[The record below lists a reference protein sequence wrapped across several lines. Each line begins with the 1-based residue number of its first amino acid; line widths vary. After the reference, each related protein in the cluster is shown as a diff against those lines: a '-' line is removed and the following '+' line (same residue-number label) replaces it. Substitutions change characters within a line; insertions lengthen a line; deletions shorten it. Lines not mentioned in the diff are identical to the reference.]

1 MRQKGLLIVTG
12 ILCLGLMFTVLSV
25 GGVDAAPI
33 KLKIA
38 NFFPPPA
45 KQSKITQEFGEE
57 LERRSGGRI
66 KVQYFAGGSLL
77 KAPAI
82 YKGIEAGITDIGYS
96 HVYYTPGRMPVSEA
110 AGLPMGCLLY
120 TSPSPRDR
128 S

>member
-1 MRQKGLLIVTG
+1 MFLLT
-12 ILCLGLMFTVLSV
+12 FLSV
-25 GGVDAAPI
+25 NAQSKVI
-33 KLKIA
+33 EMKIA

-45 KQSKITQEFGEE
+45 KQSKLLDQFGKDLAE
-57 LERRSGGRI
+57 RSGGRI

-82 YKGIEAGITDIGYS
+82 YKGIEAGIADIGYA

-110 AGLPMGCLLY
+110 AGLLAARGAPVHVWCGARAARA
-120 TSPSPRDR
+120 PRELDVGRGR